1 MEHSGLGR
9 LKRIAPTGQMHA
21 FFAAPTTLA
30 AVKLYTRT
38 AMGPSAKEEEVTS
51 RAVTFMN
58 CLWATME
65 GGAART
71 TEPTYYTLGD
81 AHAAAAAAP
90 AAAAAAS
97 SSSSSSSS
105 SAAAAA
111 AAAEREL
118 DLDPIVETQLDA
130 ESLLGVLLDA
140 TGSVA
145 RGNEDVAVRAALS
158 GLGLPLMEEEQGE
171 GAGLKATQQSFIDEL
186 PQRVEGVLQL
196 LRARGGP
203 AFAAYDPRRGG
214 GRASTLIPACDLAQL
229 NCSMLA
235 ALAPINPGAVDM
247 KSIVCVGLTAF
258 PCKGPMGIDAPDQ
271 HARIRDAFCTSD
283 PMVQEAARRHALSNP
298 PSGGGSGGGGG
309 GGGEG
314 GGSGSGGGSSS
325 SSSSSY
331 LTARKVVEL
340 NNTGWGFHGPL
351 SEAVG
356 PRHGESA
363 TFSPASVLGATS
375 AKALA
380 HTAKAMVPF
389 LGLFA
394 PPRFVTWD
402 VKPFGYASWDVNG
415 VRLDSWQDRAT
426 AWFSV

>member
-1 MEHSGLGR
+1 MGTCFVHPCPARFQRHPSEIPHEGLR
-9 LKRIAPTGQMHA
+9 PL
-21 FFAAPTTLA
+21 
-30 AVKLYTRT
+30 
-38 AMGPSAKEEEVTS
+38 
-51 RAVTFMN
+51 
-58 CLWATME
+58 
-65 GGAART
+65 
-71 TEPTYYTLGD
+71 D
-81 AHAAAAAAP
+81 
-90 AAAAAAS
+90 S
-97 SSSSSSSS
+97 SS
-105 SAAAAA
+105 
-111 AAAEREL
+111 
-118 DLDPIVETQLDA
+118 
-130 ESLLGVLLDA
+130 G
-140 TGSVA
+140 
-145 RGNEDVAVRAALS
+145 
-158 GLGLPLMEEEQGE
+158 
-171 GAGLKATQQSFIDEL
+171 
-186 PQRVEGVLQL
+186 
-196 LRARGGP
+196 
-203 AFAAYDPRRGG
+203 
-214 GRASTLIPACDLAQL
+214 
-229 NCSMLA
+229 
-235 ALAPINPGAVDM
+235 
-247 KSIVCVGLTAF
+247 
-258 PCKGPMGIDAPDQ
+258 
-271 HARIRDAFCTSD
+271 
-283 PMVQEAARRHALSNP
+283 
-298 PSGGGSGGGGG
+298 
-309 GGGEG
+309 G